1 CGGSHCRATG
11 EIGLFVMVSEG
22 SVASGVRRIEALTGS
37 GALEYFRQKAYELDS
52 IKELLKTETP
62 LQKTEKLLSAMKALE
77 KEVRKLRTSTSTD
90 TIAEAMKEA
99 KELNGVKVIKT
110 RKDGLNPKELRLLA
124 DNIKDRIQSGIIIAS
139 SAIDGQAAIVCMV
152 TKDLK
157 DRYNAGEIVKR
168 LSALAGG
175 KGGGR
180 PDMAQGGIKEVEKL
194 DSVLDKV
201 YDIIK
206 ATRGNG

>member
-1 CGGSHCRATG
+1 M
-11 EIGLFVMVSEG
+11 I
-22 SVASGVRRIEALTGS
+22 
-37 GALEYFRQKAYELDS
+37 
-52 IKELLKTETP
+52 
-62 LQKTEKLLSAMKALE
+62 
-77 KEVRKLRTSTSTD
+77 
-90 TIAEAMKEA
+90 
-99 KELNGVKVIKT
+99 
-110 RKDGLNPKELRLLA
+110 
-124 DNIKDRIQSGIIIAS
+124 
-139 SAIDGQAAIVCMV
+139 

-157 DRYNAGEIVKR
+157 GHYNAGEIVRR

-180 PDMAQGGIKEVEKL
+180 PDMAQGGIKEVKKL